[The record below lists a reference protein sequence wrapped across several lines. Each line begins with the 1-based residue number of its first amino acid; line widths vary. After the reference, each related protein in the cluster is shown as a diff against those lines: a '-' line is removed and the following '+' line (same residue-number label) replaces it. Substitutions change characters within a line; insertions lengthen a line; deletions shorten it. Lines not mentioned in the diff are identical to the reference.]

1 MERTLT
7 LLEIMSLRL
16 FNRPLNAYNTKIRL
30 REQEWLKN
38 TIVFRIIT
46 TQEQNYNWKCF
57 RKQIGNIVSTLELT
71 KERFLIIKKR
81 AQFIKSYGCLVF
93 RTLKN
98 SKIQRSNQKLWPRNQ
113 ANAPSTVFKIS
124 QPF

>member
-46 TQEQNYNWKCF
+46 TQEQNYNLKGF
-57 RKQIGNIVSTLELT
+57 RKWIGNIVYALELT

-81 AQFIKSYGCLVF
+81 A
-93 RTLKN
+93 
-98 SKIQRSNQKLWPRNQ
+98 
-113 ANAPSTVFKIS
+113 
-124 QPF
+124 